1 MTDHRYILGSNDP
14 CCDANPVLWNLF
26 CAMTNRPLG
35 IRSEIWS
42 EQFVLEAMLAR
53 GLKEVPKQYLD

>member
-1 MTDHRYILGSNDP
+1 MTDHRYILGSNEP

-53 GLKEVPKQYLD
+53 GLKEAPKQYLD